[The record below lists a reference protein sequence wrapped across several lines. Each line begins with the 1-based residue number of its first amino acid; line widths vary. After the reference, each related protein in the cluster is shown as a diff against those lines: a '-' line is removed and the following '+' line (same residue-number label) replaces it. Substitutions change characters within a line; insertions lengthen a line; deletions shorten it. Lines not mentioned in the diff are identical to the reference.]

1 MEIVDKLSAA
11 IRYKTVSYADD
22 AGIEYDQFEKFLN
35 FLPTAFPL
43 LFSSSEQTLIAD
55 YSLVLKI
62 AGSDPAAQPVLLLAH
77 YDVVPVEDEDQWDY
91 PPFEGRIAESSVW
104 GRGALDNKGTLIT
117 ILQAAEEAL
126 QAGWKPQRSVYF
138 ASGHDEEIGGA
149 RGAKNV
155 VRYFRELGVH
165 FHAVYD
171 EGLTIVSPEIFSLVE
186 KNTAFI
192 GTSEK
197 GHVDIELS
205 VEGTSGHASMPPSTT
220 AAGTLARAVALV
232 EKHPF
237 PTRIIGPVAEM
248 FKYIAPHTQGPTKL
262 LLKNSRLCA
271 ALLKPFLQKS
281 HTSNALIRTTQAVTM
296 LQGSTKEN
304 VLPDRASAVVNCR
317 ILPGE
322 TMEDVV
328 SHMRRAIKGLPV
340 KIEPIAHLQGN
351 NPLPVSR
358 IDQEGYRWLETAIKR
373 VYPDIIVAP
382 SIVMATTDSRHFK
395 ECSDNIYRFV
405 PFVLDRSLLGSMH
418 STNERLPLDT
428 LAKAVQV
435 YARLFEHF

>member
-11 IRYKTVSYADD
+11 ICYKTVSYTDD
-22 AGIEYDQFEKFLN
+22 AGIEYDQFEKFLD

-43 LFSSSEQTLIAD
+43 LFSSAEHKHIAD

-62 AGSDPAAQPVLLLAH
+62 SGSDPAAKPVLMLAH
-77 YDVVPVEDEDQWDY
+77 YDVVPAENEEQWEY
-91 PPFEGRIAESSVW
+91 PPFEGRIAEGCVW
-104 GRGALDNKGTLIT
+104 GRGTLDNKGPLMTV
-117 ILQAAEEAL
+117 LQAAEEAL
-126 QAGWKPQRSVYF
+126 EKGWKPQGSVYI

-149 RGAKNV
+149 RGAKNIV
-155 VRYFRELGVH
+155 AYFRELGVH

-171 EGLTIVSPEIFSLVE
+171 EGLTIVTPEIFSLV
-186 KNTAFI
+186 KRNTAFI

-205 VEGTSGHASMPPSTT
+205 AEGKSGHASMPPSST
-220 AAGTLARAVALV
+220 AAGTLAKAVALV
-232 EKHPF
+232 EKRPF
-237 PTRIIGPVAEM
+237 STRIIGPVAEM
-248 FKYIAPHTQGPTKL
+248 FRYIAPHTQGPMKL

-271 ALLKPFLQKS
+271 PLLKPFLQKS

-304 VLPDRASAVVNCR
+304 VLPERAFAVVNCR

-322 TMEDVV
+322 SIDDVV
-328 SHMRRAIKGLPV
+328 DHMSRAIKGLPIKV
-340 KIEPIAHLQGN
+340 KPIARLQGN

-358 IDQEGYRWLETAIKR
+358 IDQEGYRRLETAIKA
-373 VYPDIIVAP
+373 VYPDTIVAP

-395 ECSDNIYRFV
+395 ECSDNIYRFI
-405 PFVLDRSLLGSMH
+405 PFVLDRSLLGSIH
-418 STNERLPLDT
+418 STNERLALDT

-435 YARLFEHF
+435 YVRLFEQF